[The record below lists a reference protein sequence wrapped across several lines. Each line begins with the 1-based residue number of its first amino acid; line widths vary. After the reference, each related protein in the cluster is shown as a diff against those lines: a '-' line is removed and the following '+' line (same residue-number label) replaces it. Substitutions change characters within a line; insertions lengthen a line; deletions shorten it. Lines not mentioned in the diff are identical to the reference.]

1 MIDFIK
7 SIFTTPVNLWTLP
20 QELFVMFSSIVI
32 ILFGCGI
39 AYIAAVIIE
48 KVKKRKNRK

>member
-1 MIDFIK
+1 MVNFIK

-39 AYIAAVIIE
+39 AYVIAAIIE